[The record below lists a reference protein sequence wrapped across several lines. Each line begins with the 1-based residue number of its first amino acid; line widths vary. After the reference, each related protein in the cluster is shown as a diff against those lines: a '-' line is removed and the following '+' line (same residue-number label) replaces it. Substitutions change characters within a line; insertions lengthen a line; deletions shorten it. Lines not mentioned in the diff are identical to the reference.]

1 MLVHR
6 LLEVVKAFITHA
18 GEVASLHTYT
28 RTHSTQLTIDFPNVS
43 IIGETTQTS
52 MSQSKKS
59 RIDIGP
65 RSAARGARGC
75 DVRLRDYGAL
85 YRVTR
90 ESRETHLK
98 NNLSLISFGKVHDLF
113 PHISS

>member
-18 GEVASLHTYT
+18 GEVASLHLHAHTL
-28 RTHSTQLTIDFPNVS
+28 THLTIDFPNVS

-75 DVRLRDYGAL
+75 DVRLRDYGGGPG
-85 YRVTR
+85 RVVR
-90 ESRETHLK
+90 RLGDHLL
-98 NNLSLISFGKVHDLF
+98 LSV
-113 PHISS
+113 